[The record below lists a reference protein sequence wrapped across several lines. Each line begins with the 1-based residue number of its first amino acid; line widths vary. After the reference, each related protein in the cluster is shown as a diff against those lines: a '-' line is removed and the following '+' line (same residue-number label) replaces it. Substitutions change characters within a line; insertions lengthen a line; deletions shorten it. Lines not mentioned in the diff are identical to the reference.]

1 MTKSREKSVQFDGLI
16 DLIINVYKVFLLS
29 YIYVFHIQFN
39 LFTLKNAFKNTSY
52 KIPIKYH
59 LIFWIGYFV
68 INFIRWGSYYED
80 YWYSFKSNIVT
91 VTLGMFL
98 AYFHVYFLLPKLL
111 FKKKQISYVL
121 FFLVALV
128 VFYVVRTE
136 LIFLF
141 INDNVWPESQT
152 PQRAYAFNHIL
163 VVFLIGI
170 YDVALATTI
179 KLTVGWVFDRK
190 RIENLQAIQLKTEL
204 QFLKAQIQ
212 PHFFFNTL
220 NNLYALTL
228 EKSQQAPEVV
238 LKLSK
243 IMEYVL
249 YDAKEPKVTLLKE
262 IIYIQNYIDLERL
275 RYGERLNVQ
284 VNMQGDIEDH
294 IITPLLFLPFIENCF
309 KHGAV
314 DNNELNILIAFEV
327 TEKNILNFSVVN
339 NYNSG
344 TQNKK
349 KHGIGNEN
357 VLRRLELLYQDKFT
371 LAIKTENQNYSVEL
385 SIPL

>member
-1 MTKSREKSVQFDGLI
+1 MFGRNLKPHKGHMH
-16 DLIINVYKVFLLS
+16 LII
-29 YIYVFHIQFN
+29 
-39 LFTLKNAFKNTSY
+39 
-52 KIPIKYH
+52 
-59 LIFWIGYFV
+59 FWWF
-68 INFIRWGSYYED
+68 
-80 YWYSFKSNIVT
+80 
-91 VTLGMFL
+91 
-98 AYFHVYFLLPKLL
+98 
-111 FKKKQISYVL
+111 
-121 FFLVALV
+121 
-128 VFYVVRTE
+128 
-136 LIFLF
+136 
-141 INDNVWPESQT
+141 
-152 PQRAYAFNHIL
+152 
-163 VVFLIGI
+163 FLIGI

-179 KLTVGWVFDRK
+179 KLTAGWVFDRK